1 MENKS
6 LKQETPEVIIRS
18 IHNIHGSLPVVMD
31 ADSPTGYPDGQSN
44 RRKRRELERQNKKRK

>member
-6 LKQETPEVIIRS
+6 SKQETPDVIIRS
-18 IHNIHGSLPVVMD
+18 IHDIQGSLPIVMD
-31 ADSPTGYPDGQSN
+31 AYSPTGYPDGQSN